1 MEIEILGTLETQEG
15 GKFLAHARKGNRSFY
30 IYYSPRDN
38 VAVIHPWADYFL
50 RFDPW
55 IQMENDKSLHS
66 EMLEKLR
73 TAKVK
78 DMTPERFNLPK
89 ISKLY
94 D

>member
-1 MEIEILGTLETQEG
+1 MKIEILGTSKG
-15 GKFLAHARKGNRSFY
+15 GTFLARARKGDRNFY
-30 IYYSPRDN
+30 IYYSPMHN

-55 IQMENDKSLHS
+55 IQLENDKSLHS

-78 DMTPERFNLPK
+78 DMTPENFNLPK
-89 ISKLY
+89 ILQLY